1 MLSSMTIWKLVMLGV
16 LSALVGSAITITII
30 KVREPAPIECPAI
43 NEPSAVG
50 TDTFKRVAPHN
61 SARNKEY

>member
-1 MLSSMTIWKLVMLGV
+1 MLGT

-43 NEPSAVG
+43 NKPSAVG